1 MIAVGQKR
9 TRSPRK
15 YSFMWVVVINPVSG
29 SGKGAILGTE
39 AAGFFSERRLSYQI
53 ITATS
58 ADKLRS
64 NLAEFLDSNVGLI
77 EGVVAV
83 GGDGLVH
90 LVLQL
95 VVPRNIAFSAIP
107 AGTGN
112 DFVRALGWGLDEIK
126 IQLNTVVST
135 PPAAIDL
142 GLVDSE
148 WFGAVLST
156 GFDSVVNEKAN
167 KMKWPKGP
175 MKYNLAIA
183 MELPKFKP
191 LNYTIELD
199 NQVIETEAMLIAV
212 GNGGSY
218 GGGMKVCPDAVM
230 SDGLFD
236 VMVLRPVSKVEFVRV
251 FPTVFSGKHINHKQV
266 DIYRTKRVS
275 LHAPAVAYADGER
288 IGGLPVRAECI
299 AGAGLSWTP

>member
-1 MIAVGQKR
+1 M
-9 TRSPRK
+9 
-15 YSFMWVVVINPVSG
+15 
-29 SGKGAILGTE
+29 
-39 AAGFFSERRLSYQI
+39 
-53 ITATS
+53 
-58 ADKLRS
+58 RS

-112 DFVRALGWGLDEIK
+112 DFVRALGWELDEIK

-135 PPAAIDL
+135 PPVAIDL

-156 GFDSVVNEKAN
+156 GFDSLVNEKAN

>member
-1 MIAVGQKR
+1 
-9 TRSPRK
+9 
-15 YSFMWVVVINPVSG
+15 MWAVVINPVSG
-29 SGKGAILGTE
+29 SGRGAILGTE
-39 AAGFFSERRLSYQI
+39 TAGFFSEMRLPYQI

-58 ADKLRS
+58 ADKLGV
-64 NLAEFLDSNVGLI
+64 NLAEFLEKNVGSI
-77 EGVVAV
+77 DGVIAV

-90 LVLQL
+90 LVLQM
-95 VVPRNIAFSAIP
+95 VVPRNIPFSAIP

-112 DFVRALGWGLDEIK
+112 DFVRALGWNLDEIRT
-126 IQLNTVVST
+126 QLNAVVSE
-135 PPAAIDL
+135 PPTAIDL

-167 KMKWPKGP
+167 TLKWPRGP
-175 MKYNLAIA
+175 NKYNVAIA

-191 LNYTIELD
+191 LKYTIELD
-199 NQVIETEAMLIAV
+199 SQVIETEAMLISV
-212 GNGGSY
+212 GNGRSY
-218 GGGMKVCPDAVM
+218 GGGMKVCPDAVLD
-230 SDGLFD
+230 DGLFD
-236 VMVLRPVSKVEFVRV
+236 VMVLRPVSKIEFVRV
-251 FPTVFSGKHINHKQV
+251 FPTVFSGKHIEHKQV

-275 LHAPAVAYADGER
+275 LHAPAIAYADGER